1 MPDCLFV
8 QLGKVALASAVE
20 AHRLNMNCTYRYH
33 LGAVF
38 LIEIVKVGLVLEVV
52 GVNLTV
58 VYNIVGLYIIG
69 ELYDIKGYVLF
80 GEDNLYHLKNVG
92 MRCGEAAMLILL
104 PLSAA

>member
-1 MPDCLFV
+1 MPLYILRLNTGNNAGRDADSVIDIMPDCLFV

-69 ELYDIKGYVLF
+69 YLYYIKVYFLF
-80 GEDNLYHLKNVG
+80 
-92 MRCGEAAMLILL
+92 
-104 PLSAA
+104 